1 MMDLLQR
8 AAVAEPT
15 VAREC
20 LEAAVRAANERI
32 WVPRNAA
39 RIYREH
45 LGDLAAARKVLS
57 ELEAL
62 TCSEWR
68 LAAAAWTEL
77 GDLREAVRCLERA
90 AANAGTASDLCTV
103 ALGYRDSGYADEGL
117 LLL

>member
-1 MMDLLQR
+1 MDLLQR
-8 AAVAEPT
+8 AAVAEPS

-32 WVPRNAA
+32 WVQRNAA

-68 LAAAAWTEL
+68 LAAAGWTEL
-77 GDLREAVRCLERA
+77 GDLAEAVRCLERA
-90 AANAGTASDLCTV
+90 AANAGTASELCTV
-103 ALGYRDSGYADEGL
+103 ALG
-117 LLL
+117 